1 MAEYKADV
9 LIIGSGPAGY
19 TAGIYASRAGLK
31 ALIVTGKETGGQLIL
46 SSEVDN
52 YPGFVETLTG
62 FELMGKMRQQAESRG
77 VQMQEDIISEVDF
90 FDHPFTCSSTA
101 GNSYQSKAIIIAT
114 GSSVN
119 WLGLPSEQK
128 YMGHGVSSCAT
139 CDGFFYRGKEVAVV
153 GGGNTAAEEALYLSA
168 FTDKVYLIH
177 RRHSMRADTVLQQ
190 RLLQNRKIVLVWNN
204 VIEEVLGTDEPP
216 AVTGL
221 KIRNVKT
228 DMQKTL
234 HVSGLFVAIGH
245 HPNTELFRN
254 YLNLTPGG
262 YIATAANGCHTN
274 IKGVFAA
281 GDVCEPEHHQAV
293 IAAGSGAK
301 AALEAI
307 KFLR

>member
-1 MAEYKADV
+1 MAEYKVDV

-19 TAGIYASRAGLK
+19 TAGIYTARAGLK
-31 ALIVTGKETGGQLIL
+31 SLIVSGNQKGGQLIL

-52 YPGFVETLTG
+52 YPGFVETMTG
-62 FELMGKMRQQAESRG
+62 YEIMEKMRQQAEERE
-77 VQMQEDIISEVDF
+77 VQIVDDIITEVDF
-90 FDHPFTCSSTA
+90 FDHPFTCSSAA
-101 GNSYQSKAIIIAT
+101 GNSYQSKAIIVAT

-119 WLGLPSEQK
+119 WLGLPSEEK

-153 GGGNTAAEEALYLSA
+153 GGGNTAAEEALYLAA

-177 RRHSMRADTVLQQ
+177 RRHSLRADTVLQQ
-190 RLLQNRKIVLVWNN
+190 RLLQNRKIVMVWNN
-204 VIEEVLGTDEPP
+204 IIEEILGTEEPLS
-216 AVTGL
+216 VTGL

-234 HVSGLFVAIGH
+234 YISGLFVAIGH

-254 YLNLTPGG
+254 YLNLTAGG
-262 YIATAANGCHTN
+262 YITTQANGCTTN
-274 IKGVFAA
+274 IRGVFAA
-281 GDVCEPEHHQAV
+281 GDVCNPEHHQAV

>member
-1 MAEYKADV
+1 MAEYKVDV

-19 TAGIYASRAGLK
+19 TAGIYTARTGLK
-31 ALIVTGKETGGQLIL
+31 SLIVSGNQKGGQLIL

-52 YPGFVETLTG
+52 YPGFVETMTG
-62 FELMGKMRQQAESRG
+62 YEIMEKMRQQAEERE
-77 VQMQEDIISEVDF
+77 VQIVDDIITEVDF
-90 FDHPFTCSSTA
+90 FDHPFTCSSAA
-101 GNSYQSKAIIIAT
+101 GNSYQSKAIIVAT

-119 WLGLPSEQK
+119 WLGLPSEEK

-153 GGGNTAAEEALYLSA
+153 GGGNTAAEEALYLAA

-177 RRHSMRADTVLQQ
+177 RRHSLRADTVLQQ
-190 RLLQNRKIVLVWNN
+190 RLLQNRKIVMVWNN
-204 VIEEVLGTDEPP
+204 IIEEILGTEEPLS
-216 AVTGL
+216 VTGL

-234 HVSGLFVAIGH
+234 YISGLFVAIGH

-254 YLNLTPGG
+254 YLNLTAGG
-262 YIATAANGCHTN
+262 YIATQANGCTTN
-274 IKGVFAA
+274 IRGVFAA
-281 GDVCEPEHHQAV
+281 GDVCNPEHHQAV

>member
-1 MAEYKADV
+1 MAEYKVDV

-19 TAGIYASRAGLK
+19 TAGIYTARAGLK
-31 ALIVTGKETGGQLIL
+31 SLIVSGNQKGGQLIL

-52 YPGFVETLTG
+52 YPGFVETMTG
-62 FELMGKMRQQAESRG
+62 YEIMEKMRQQAEKRE
-77 VQMQEDIISEVDF
+77 VQIVDDIITEVDF
-90 FDHPFTCSSTA
+90 FDHPFTCSSAA
-101 GNSYQSKAIIIAT
+101 GNSYQSKAIIVAT

-119 WLGLPSEQK
+119 WLGLPSEEK

-153 GGGNTAAEEALYLSA
+153 GGGNTAAEEALYLAA

-177 RRHSMRADTVLQQ
+177 RRHSLRADTVLQQ
-190 RLLQNRKIVLVWNN
+190 RLLQNRKIVMVWNN
-204 VIEEVLGTDEPP
+204 IIEEILGTEEPLS
-216 AVTGL
+216 VTGL

-234 HVSGLFVAIGH
+234 YISGLFVAIGH

-254 YLNLTPGG
+254 YLNLTAGG
-262 YIATAANGCHTN
+262 YIATQANGCTTN
-274 IKGVFAA
+274 IRGVFAA
-281 GDVCEPEHHQAV
+281 GDVCNPEHHQAV

>member
-1 MAEYKADV
+1 MAEYKVDV

-19 TAGIYASRAGLK
+19 TAGIYTARAGLK
-31 ALIVTGKETGGQLIL
+31 SLIVSGDQKGGQLIL

-52 YPGFVETLTG
+52 YPGFVETMTG
-62 FELMGKMRQQAESRG
+62 YEIMEKMRQQAEERE
-77 VQMQEDIISEVDF
+77 VQIVDDIITEVDF
-90 FDHPFTCSSTA
+90 FDHPFTCSSAA
-101 GNSYQSKAIIIAT
+101 GNSYQSKAIIVAT

-119 WLGLPSEQK
+119 WLGLPSEEK

-153 GGGNTAAEEALYLSA
+153 GGGNTAAEEALYLAA

-177 RRHSMRADTVLQQ
+177 RRHSLRADTVLQQ
-190 RLLQNRKIVLVWNN
+190 RLLQNRKIVMVWNN
-204 VIEEVLGTDEPP
+204 IIEEILGTEEPLS
-216 AVTGL
+216 VTGL

-234 HVSGLFVAIGH
+234 YISGLFVAIGH

-254 YLNLTPGG
+254 YLNLTAGG
-262 YIATAANGCHTN
+262 YIATQANGCTTN
-274 IKGVFAA
+274 IRGVFAA
-281 GDVCEPEHHQAV
+281 GDVCNPEHHQAV

>member
-1 MAEYKADV
+1 MAEYKVDV

-19 TAGIYASRAGLK
+19 TAGIYTARAGLK
-31 ALIVTGKETGGQLIL
+31 SLIVSGNQKGGQLIL

-52 YPGFVETLTG
+52 YPGFVETMTG
-62 FELMGKMRQQAESRG
+62 YEIMEKMRQQAEERE
-77 VQMQEDIISEVDF
+77 VQIVDDIITEVDF
-90 FDHPFTCSSTA
+90 FDHPFTCSSAA
-101 GNSYQSKAIIIAT
+101 GNSYQSKAIIVAT

-119 WLGLPSEQK
+119 WLGLPSEEK

-153 GGGNTAAEEALYLSA
+153 GGGNTAAEEALYLAA

-177 RRHSMRADTVLQQ
+177 RRHSLRADTVLQQ
-190 RLLQNRKIVLVWNN
+190 RLLQNRKIVMVWNN
-204 VIEEVLGTDEPP
+204 IIEEILGTEEPLS
-216 AVTGL
+216 VTGL

-234 HVSGLFVAIGH
+234 YISGLFVAIGH

-254 YLNLTPGG
+254 YLNLPAGG
-262 YIATAANGCHTN
+262 YIATQANGCTTN
-274 IKGVFAA
+274 IRGVFAA
-281 GDVCEPEHHQAV
+281 GDVCNPEHHQAV

>member
-1 MAEYKADV
+1 ME
-9 LIIGSGPAGY
+9 
-19 TAGIYASRAGLK
+19 
-31 ALIVTGKETGGQLIL
+31 
-46 SSEVDN
+46 
-52 YPGFVETLTG
+52 
-62 FELMGKMRQQAESRG
+62 KMRRQAEARG
-77 VQMQEDIISEVDF
+77 VAMVDDIISEVDF
-90 FDHPFTCSSTA
+90 FDHPFTCSSIG
-101 GNSYQSKAIIIAT
+101 GNSYQSKAIIVAT

-177 RRHSMRADTVLQQ
+177 RRHSLRADSVLQQ
-190 RLLQNRKIVLVWNN
+190 RILQNRKIVLVWNN
-204 VIEEVLGTDEPP
+204 VIEEVLGTDEPLS
-216 AVTGL
+216 VTGL

-228 DMQKTL
+228 DMRKTL
-234 HVSGLFVAIGH
+234 YVVGLFVAIGH

-254 YLNLTPGG
+254 YLNLTSGG
-262 YIATAANGCHTN
+262 YIVTGANGCSTN

-301 AALEAI
+301 AALEVI

>member
-19 TAGIYASRAGLK
+19 TAGIYTARAGLTT
-31 ALIVTGKETGGQLIL
+31 LIVTGKQKGGQLIL

-52 YPGFVETLTG
+52 FPAFTETMTG
-62 FELMGKMRQQAESRG
+62 FDIMEKMRHQAEARG
-77 VQMQEDIISEVDF
+77 VQMVDDVVNEVDF
-90 FDHPFTCSSTA
+90 LDHPFTCSSNA
-101 GNSYQSKAIIIAT
+101 GNSYQSKAIVIAT

-119 WLGLPSEQK
+119 WLGLPSEK
-128 YMGHGVSSCAT
+128 KFMGHGVSSCAT

-177 RRHSMRADTVLQQ
+177 RRHSLRADMVLQQ
-190 RLLQNRKIVLVWNN
+190 RIQHNRKIVMVWNTI
-204 VIEEVLGTDEPP
+204 IEEILGTENPLS
-216 AVTGL
+216 VTGL

-228 DMQKTL
+228 DMEKTL
-234 HVSGLFVAIGH
+234 NISGLFVAIGH

-254 YLNLTPGG
+254 YLNLTSGG
-262 YIATAANGCHTN
+262 YIATMPDGCSTN
-274 IKGVFAA
+274 VKGVFAA
-281 GDVCEPEHHQAV
+281 GDVCQPEYHQTV

-301 AALEAI
+301 AALETI
-307 KFLR
+307 KYLR

>member
-1 MAEYKADV
+1 MAEYKVDV

-19 TAGIYASRAGLK
+19 TAGIYTARTGLK
-31 ALIVTGKETGGQLIL
+31 SLIVSGNQKGGQLIL

-52 YPGFVETLTG
+52 YPGFVETMTG
-62 FELMGKMRQQAESRG
+62 YEIMEKMRQQAEDRE
-77 VQMQEDIISEVDF
+77 VQIVDDIITEVDF
-90 FDHPFTCSSTA
+90 FDHPFTCSSAA
-101 GNSYQSKAIIIAT
+101 GNSYQSKAIIVAT

-119 WLGLPSEQK
+119 WLGLPSEEK

-153 GGGNTAAEEALYLSA
+153 GGGNTAAEEALYLAA

-177 RRHSMRADTVLQQ
+177 RRHSLRADTVLQQ
-190 RLLQNRKIVLVWNN
+190 RLLQNRKIVMVWNN
-204 VIEEVLGTDEPP
+204 IIEEILGTEEPLS
-216 AVTGL
+216 VTGL

-234 HVSGLFVAIGH
+234 YISGLFVAIGH

-254 YLNLTPGG
+254 YLNLTAGG
-262 YIATAANGCHTN
+262 YIATQANGCTTN
-274 IKGVFAA
+274 IRGVFAA
-281 GDVCEPEHHQAV
+281 GDVCNPEHHQAV

>member
-1 MAEYKADV
+1 MAEYKVDV

-19 TAGIYASRAGLK
+19 TAGIYTARTGLK
-31 ALIVTGKETGGQLIL
+31 SLIVSGNQKGGQLIL

-52 YPGFVETLTG
+52 YPGFVETMTG
-62 FELMGKMRQQAESRG
+62 YEIMEKMRQQAEERE
-77 VQMQEDIISEVDF
+77 VQIVDDIITEVDF
-90 FDHPFTCSSTA
+90 FDHPFTCSSAA
-101 GNSYQSKAIIIAT
+101 GNSYQSKAIIVAT

-119 WLGLPSEQK
+119 WLGLPSEKK

-153 GGGNTAAEEALYLSA
+153 GGGNTAAEEALYLAA

-177 RRHSMRADTVLQQ
+177 RRHSLRADTVLQQ
-190 RLLQNRKIVLVWNN
+190 RLLQNRKIVMVWNN
-204 VIEEVLGTDEPP
+204 IIEEILGTEEPLS
-216 AVTGL
+216 VTGL

-234 HVSGLFVAIGH
+234 YISGLFVAIGH

-254 YLNLTPGG
+254 YLNLTAGG
-262 YIATAANGCHTN
+262 YIATQANGCTTN
-274 IKGVFAA
+274 IRGVFAA
-281 GDVCEPEHHQAV
+281 GDVCNPEHHQAV

>member
-1 MAEYKADV
+1 MAEYKVDV

-19 TAGIYASRAGLK
+19 TAGIYTARAGLK
-31 ALIVTGKETGGQLIL
+31 SLIVSGNQKGGQLIL

-52 YPGFVETLTG
+52 YPGFVETMTG
-62 FELMGKMRQQAESRG
+62 YEIREKMRQQAEERE
-77 VQMQEDIISEVDF
+77 VQIVDDIITEVDF
-90 FDHPFTCSSTA
+90 FDHPFTCSSAA
-101 GNSYQSKAIIIAT
+101 GNSYQSKAIIVAT

-119 WLGLPSEQK
+119 WLGLPSEKK

-153 GGGNTAAEEALYLSA
+153 GGGNTAAEEALYLAA

-177 RRHSMRADTVLQQ
+177 RRHSLRADTVLQQ
-190 RLLQNRKIVLVWNN
+190 RLLQNRKIVMVWNN
-204 VIEEVLGTDEPP
+204 IIEEILGTEEPLS
-216 AVTGL
+216 VTGL

-234 HVSGLFVAIGH
+234 YISGLFVAIGH

-254 YLNLTPGG
+254 YLNLTAGG
-262 YIATAANGCHTN
+262 YIATQANGCTTN
-274 IKGVFAA
+274 IRGVFAA
-281 GDVCEPEHHQAV
+281 GDVCNPEHHQAV

>member
-1 MAEYKADV
+1 MAEYKSDV

-19 TAGIYASRAGLK
+19 TAGIYAARAGLQ
-31 ALIVTGKETGGQLIL
+31 ALIVSGAQKGGQLIL

-52 YPGFVETLTG
+52 YPGFVETMTG
-62 FELMGKMRQQAESRG
+62 FELMEKMRQQAEMRG
-77 VQMQEDIISEVDF
+77 VSIVEDVISEVDF
-90 FDHPFTCSSTA
+90 FDHPFTCSSTG
-101 GNSYQSKAIIIAT
+101 GNSYLSKAIIVAT

-128 YMGHGVSSCAT
+128 FMGHGVSSCAT

-177 RRHSMRADTVLQQ
+177 RRHSLRADTILQQ
-190 RLLQNRKIVLVWNN
+190 RLQQNRKIVMVWNT
-204 VIEEVLGTDEPP
+204 VIEEVLGSDEPLS
-216 AVTGL
+216 VTGL

-228 DMQKTL
+228 DMVKTL
-234 HVSGLFVAIGH
+234 HIAGLFVAIGH

-254 YLNLTPGG
+254 YLNLTSGG
-262 YIATAANGCHTN
+262 YITTQGDCCATN

-281 GDVCEPEHHQAV
+281 GDVCHPEYHQAV

-307 KFLR
+307 KYLR

>member
-1 MAEYKADV
+1 MAEYKTDI

-19 TAGIYASRAGLK
+19 TAGIYAARAGLK
-31 ALIVTGKETGGQLIL
+31 TLIVAGNQKGGQLIL

-62 FELMGKMRQQAESRG
+62 FELMEKMRQQAEARG
-77 VQMQEDIISEVDF
+77 VTMLDDTISEVDF
-90 FDHPFTCSSTA
+90 LDHPFTCSSIG
-101 GNSYQSKAIIIAT
+101 GNSYQSKAIIVAT

-128 YMGHGVSSCAT
+128 YIGHGVSSCAT

-177 RRHSMRADTVLQQ
+177 RRHSLRADTVLQQ
-190 RLLQNRKIVLVWNN
+190 RILQNRKIVLVWNN
-204 VIEEVLGTDEPP
+204 VIEEILGEEEPLS
-216 AVTGL
+216 VTGL
-221 KIRNVKT
+221 RIRNVKT

-234 HVSGLFVAIGH
+234 QVAGLFVAIGH

-254 YLNLTPGG
+254 YLNLTSNG
-262 YIATAANGCHTN
+262 YIATGTNGCSTN

-301 AALEAI
+301 AALEVI

>member
-177 RRHSMRADTVLQQ
+177 RRHSMRADTVL
-190 RLLQNRKIVLVWNN
+190 NN

>member
-19 TAGIYASRAGLK
+19 TAGIYTARAGLK
-31 ALIVTGKETGGQLIL
+31 SLIVSGKQNGGQLIL

-52 YPGFVETLTG
+52 YPGFVETMTG
-62 FELMGKMRQQAESRG
+62 FEIMEKMRRQAEARG
-77 VQMQEDIISEVDF
+77 VEIVDDIITEVDF
-90 FDHPFTCSSTA
+90 FDRPFTCSSAA
-101 GNSYQSKAIIIAT
+101 GNSYQSKAIIVAT
-114 GSSVN
+114 GSSVK

-153 GGGNTAAEEALYLSA
+153 GGGSTAAEEALYLA
-168 FTDKVYLIH
+168 TFTDKVYLIH
-177 RRHSMRADTVLQQ
+177 RRHSLRADTVLQQ
-190 RLLQNRKIVLVWNN
+190 RLMQNRKIVMVWNN
-204 VIEEVLGTDEPP
+204 VIEEVLGTDEPLL
-216 AVTGL
+216 VTGL

-254 YLNLTPGG
+254 YLNLTSEG
-262 YIATAANGCHTN
+262 YIAVLSDGCSTN
-274 IKGVFAA
+274 VKGVFAA
-281 GDVCEPEHHQAV
+281 GDVCSLEHHQAV

-301 AALEAI
+301 AALETI

>member
-1 MAEYKADV
+1 MAEYKTDV

-19 TAGIYASRAGLK
+19 TAGIYAARAGLK
-31 ALIVTGKETGGQLIL
+31 ALIVVGNQKGGQLIL
-46 SSEVDN
+46 SNEVDN
-52 YPGFVETLTG
+52 YPGFVKTLTG
-62 FELMGKMRQQAESRG
+62 FELMEKMRQQAEVRG
-77 VQMQEDIISEVDF
+77 VTVLDDTISEVDF
-90 FDHPFTCSSTA
+90 LDHPFTCSSIG
-101 GNSYQSKAIIIAT
+101 GNSYQSKAIIVAT

-128 YMGHGVSSCAT
+128 YIGHGVSSCAT

-177 RRHSMRADTVLQQ
+177 RRHSLRADTVLQQ
-190 RLLQNRKIVLVWNN
+190 RILQNRKIVLVWNN
-204 VIEEVLGTDEPP
+204 VIEEVLGEEEPLS
-216 AVTGL
+216 VTGL
-221 KIRNVKT
+221 RIRNVKT

-234 HVSGLFVAIGH
+234 HVAGLFVAIGH

-254 YLNLTPGG
+254 YLNLTSNG
-262 YIATAANGCHTN
+262 YIATGANGCSTN

-301 AALEAI
+301 AALEVI

>member
-1 MAEYKADV
+1 MAEYKVDV

-19 TAGIYASRAGLK
+19 TAGIYTARAGLK
-31 ALIVTGKETGGQLIL
+31 SLIVSGNQKGGQLIL

-52 YPGFVETLTG
+52 YPGFVETMTG
-62 FELMGKMRQQAESRG
+62 YEIMEKMRQQAEERE
-77 VQMQEDIISEVDF
+77 VQIVDDIITEVDF
-90 FDHPFTCSSTA
+90 FDHPFTCSSAA
-101 GNSYQSKAIIIAT
+101 GNSYQSKAIIVAT

-119 WLGLPSEQK
+119 WLGLPSEEK

-153 GGGNTAAEEALYLSA
+153 GGGNTAAEEALYLAA

-177 RRHSMRADTVLQQ
+177 RRHSLRADTVLQQ
-190 RLLQNRKIVLVWNN
+190 RLLQNRKIVMVWNN
-204 VIEEVLGTDEPP
+204 IIEEILGTEEPLS
-216 AVTGL
+216 VTGL

-234 HVSGLFVAIGH
+234 DISGLFVAIGH

-254 YLNLTPGG
+254 YLNLTAGG
-262 YIATAANGCHTN
+262 YIATQANGCTTN
-274 IKGVFAA
+274 IRGVFAA
-281 GDVCEPEHHQAV
+281 GDVCNPEHHQAV

>member
-1 MAEYKADV
+1 MAEYNVDV

-19 TAGIYASRAGLK
+19 TAGIYTARAGLK
-31 ALIVTGKETGGQLIL
+31 SLIVSGNQKGGQLIL

-52 YPGFVETLTG
+52 YPGFVETMTG
-62 FELMGKMRQQAESRG
+62 YEIMEKMRQQAEERE
-77 VQMQEDIISEVDF
+77 VQIVDDIITEVDF
-90 FDHPFTCSSTA
+90 FDHPFTCSSAA
-101 GNSYQSKAIIIAT
+101 GNSYQSKAIIVAT

-119 WLGLPSEQK
+119 WLGLPSEEK

-153 GGGNTAAEEALYLSA
+153 GGGNTAAEEALYLAA

-177 RRHSMRADTVLQQ
+177 RRHSLRADTVLQQ
-190 RLLQNRKIVLVWNN
+190 RLLQNRKIVMVWNN
-204 VIEEVLGTDEPP
+204 IIEEILGTEEPLS
-216 AVTGL
+216 VTGL

-234 HVSGLFVAIGH
+234 YISGLFVAIGH

-254 YLNLTPGG
+254 YLNLTVGG
-262 YIATAANGCHTN
+262 YIATQANGCTTN
-274 IKGVFAA
+274 IRGVFAA
-281 GDVCEPEHHQAV
+281 GDVCNPEHHQAV

>member
-1 MAEYKADV
+1 MAEYKVDV

-19 TAGIYASRAGLK
+19 TAGIYTARTGLK
-31 ALIVTGKETGGQLIL
+31 SLIVSGNQKGGQLIL

-52 YPGFVETLTG
+52 YPGYVETMTG
-62 FELMGKMRQQAESRG
+62 YEIMEKMRQQAEERE
-77 VQMQEDIISEVDF
+77 VQIVDEIITEVDF
-90 FDHPFTCSSTA
+90 FDHPFTCSSAA
-101 GNSYQSKAIIIAT
+101 GNSYQSKAIIVAT

-119 WLGLPSEQK
+119 WLGLPSEEK

-153 GGGNTAAEEALYLSA
+153 GGGNTAAEEALYLAA

-177 RRHSMRADTVLQQ
+177 RRHSLRADTVLQQ
-190 RLLQNRKIVLVWNN
+190 RLLQNRKIVMVWNN
-204 VIEEVLGTDEPP
+204 IIEEILGTEEPLS
-216 AVTGL
+216 VTGL

-234 HVSGLFVAIGH
+234 YISGLFVAIGH

-254 YLNLTPGG
+254 YLNLTAGG
-262 YIATAANGCHTN
+262 YIATQANGCTTN
-274 IKGVFAA
+274 IRGVFAA
-281 GDVCEPEHHQAV
+281 GDVCNPEHHQAV

>member
-1 MAEYKADV
+1 MAEYNVDV

-19 TAGIYASRAGLK
+19 TAGIYTARAGLK
-31 ALIVTGKETGGQLIL
+31 SLIVSGNQKGGQLIL

-52 YPGFVETLTG
+52 YPGFVETMTG
-62 FELMGKMRQQAESRG
+62 YEIMEKMRQQAEERE
-77 VQMQEDIISEVDF
+77 VQIVDDIITEVDF
-90 FDHPFTCSSTA
+90 FDHPFTCSSAA
-101 GNSYQSKAIIIAT
+101 GNSYQSKAIIVAT

-119 WLGLPSEQK
+119 WLGLPSEEK

-153 GGGNTAAEEALYLSA
+153 GGGNTAAEEALYLAA

-177 RRHSMRADTVLQQ
+177 RRHSLRADTVLQQ
-190 RLLQNRKIVLVWNN
+190 RLLQNRKIVMVWNN
-204 VIEEVLGTDEPP
+204 IIEEILGTEDPLS
-216 AVTGL
+216 VTGL

-234 HVSGLFVAIGH
+234 YISGLFVAIGH

-254 YLNLTPGG
+254 YLNLTAGG
-262 YIATAANGCHTN
+262 YIATQANGCTTN
-274 IKGVFAA
+274 IRGVFAA
-281 GDVCEPEHHQAV
+281 GDVCNPEHHQAV

>member
-1 MAEYKADV
+1 MAEYKTDV

-19 TAGIYASRAGLK
+19 TAGIYAARAGLQ
-31 ALIVTGKETGGQLIL
+31 ALVVAGNQKGGQLIL

-62 FELMGKMRQQAESRG
+62 FELMEKMRQQAEARG
-77 VQMQEDIISEVDF
+77 VAMVDDIISEVDF
-90 FDHPFTCSSTA
+90 FDHPFTCSSIG
-101 GNSYQSKAIIIAT
+101 GNSYQSKAIIVAT

-128 YMGHGVSSCAT
+128 YIGHGVSSCAT

-177 RRHSMRADTVLQQ
+177 RRHSLRADSILQQ
-190 RLLQNRKIVLVWNN
+190 RILQNRKIVLVWNN
-204 VIEEVLGTDEPP
+204 VIEEVLGTEEPLS
-216 AVTGL
+216 VTGL

-234 HVSGLFVAIGH
+234 HVAGLFVAIGH

-254 YLNLTPGG
+254 YLNLTAGG
-262 YIATAANGCHTN
+262 YIATGANGCSTN

-301 AALEAI
+301 AALEVI

>member
-1 MAEYKADV
+1 MAEYKTDV

-19 TAGIYASRAGLK
+19 TAGIYAARAGLK
-31 ALIVTGKETGGQLIL
+31 ALIVAGNQKGGQLIL

-62 FELMGKMRQQAESRG
+62 FELMERMRQQAEVRG
-77 VQMQEDIISEVDF
+77 VTMLDDTISEVDF
-90 FDHPFTCSSTA
+90 LDHPFTCSSIG
-101 GNSYQSKAIIIAT
+101 GNSYQSKAIIVAT

-128 YMGHGVSSCAT
+128 YIGHGVSSCAT

-177 RRHSMRADTVLQQ
+177 RRHSLRADTVLQQ
-190 RLLQNRKIVLVWNN
+190 RILQNRKIVLVWNN
-204 VIEEVLGTDEPP
+204 VIEEVLGEEEPLS
-216 AVTGL
+216 VTGL
-221 KIRNVKT
+221 RIRNVKT

-254 YLNLTPGG
+254 YMNLTSNG
-262 YIATAANGCHTN
+262 YIATGANGCSTN

-301 AALEAI
+301 AALEVI

>member
-1 MAEYKADV
+1 MAEYKVDV

-19 TAGIYASRAGLK
+19 TAGIYTARAGLK
-31 ALIVTGKETGGQLIL
+31 SLIVSGNQKGGQLIL

-52 YPGFVETLTG
+52 YPGFVETMTG
-62 FELMGKMRQQAESRG
+62 YEIMEKMRQQAEERE
-77 VQMQEDIISEVDF
+77 VQIVDDIITEVDF
-90 FDHPFTCSSTA
+90 FDHPFTCSSAA
-101 GNSYQSKAIIIAT
+101 GNSYQSKAIIVAT

-119 WLGLPSEQK
+119 WLGLPSEEK

-153 GGGNTAAEEALYLSA
+153 GGGNTAAEEALYLAA

-177 RRHSMRADTVLQQ
+177 RRHSLRADTVLQQ
-190 RLLQNRKIVLVWNN
+190 RLLQNRKIVMVWNN
-204 VIEEVLGTDEPP
+204 IIEEILGTEEPLS
-216 AVTGL
+216 VIGL

-234 HVSGLFVAIGH
+234 YISGLFVAIGH

-254 YLNLTPGG
+254 YLNLTAGG
-262 YIATAANGCHTN
+262 YIATQANGCTTN
-274 IKGVFAA
+274 IRGVFAA
-281 GDVCEPEHHQAV
+281 GDVCNPEHHQAV

>member
-1 MAEYKADV
+1 MAEYKVDV

-19 TAGIYASRAGLK
+19 TAGIYTARAGLK
-31 ALIVTGKETGGQLIL
+31 SLIVSGNQKGGQLIL
-46 SSEVDN
+46 SSDVDN
-52 YPGFVETLTG
+52 YPGFVETMTG
-62 FELMGKMRQQAESRG
+62 YEIMEKMRQQAEERE
-77 VQMQEDIISEVDF
+77 VQIVDDIITEVDF
-90 FDHPFTCSSTA
+90 FDHPFTCSSAA
-101 GNSYQSKAIIIAT
+101 GNSYQSKAIIVAT

-119 WLGLPSEQK
+119 WLGLPSEEK

-153 GGGNTAAEEALYLSA
+153 GGGNTAAEEALYLAA

-177 RRHSMRADTVLQQ
+177 RRHSLRADTVLQQ
-190 RLLQNRKIVLVWNN
+190 RLLQNRKIVMVWNN
-204 VIEEVLGTDEPP
+204 IIEEILGTEEPLS
-216 AVTGL
+216 VTGL

-234 HVSGLFVAIGH
+234 YISGLFVAIGH

-254 YLNLTPGG
+254 YLNLTAGG
-262 YIATAANGCHTN
+262 YIATQANGCTTN
-274 IKGVFAA
+274 IRGVFAA
-281 GDVCEPEHHQAV
+281 GDVCNPEHHQAV

>member
-1 MAEYKADV
+1 MAEYKVDV

-19 TAGIYASRAGLK
+19 TAGIYTARAGLK
-31 ALIVTGKETGGQLIL
+31 SLIVSGNQKGGLLIL

-52 YPGFVETLTG
+52 YPGFVETMTG
-62 FELMGKMRQQAESRG
+62 YEIMEKMRQQAEERE
-77 VQMQEDIISEVDF
+77 VQIVDDIITEVDF
-90 FDHPFTCSSTA
+90 FDHPFTCSSAA
-101 GNSYQSKAIIIAT
+101 GNSYQSKAIIVAT

-119 WLGLPSEQK
+119 WLGLPSEEK

-153 GGGNTAAEEALYLSA
+153 GGGNTAAEEALYLAA

-177 RRHSMRADTVLQQ
+177 RRHSLRADTVLQQ
-190 RLLQNRKIVLVWNN
+190 RLLQNRKIVMVWNN
-204 VIEEVLGTDEPP
+204 IIEEILGTEEPLS
-216 AVTGL
+216 VTGL

-234 HVSGLFVAIGH
+234 YISGLFVAIGH

-254 YLNLTPGG
+254 YLNLTAGG
-262 YIATAANGCHTN
+262 YIATQANGCTTN
-274 IKGVFAA
+274 IRGVFAA
-281 GDVCEPEHHQAV
+281 GDVCNPEHHQAV

>member
-1 MAEYKADV
+1 MAEYKVDV

-19 TAGIYASRAGLK
+19 TAGIYTARAGLK
-31 ALIVTGKETGGQLIL
+31 SLIVSGNQKGGQLIL

-52 YPGFVETLTG
+52 YPGFVETMTG
-62 FELMGKMRQQAESRG
+62 YEIMEKMRQQAEERE
-77 VQMQEDIISEVDF
+77 VQIVDDIITEVDF
-90 FDHPFTCSSTA
+90 FDHPFTCSSAA
-101 GNSYQSKAIIIAT
+101 GNSYQSKAIIVAT

-119 WLGLPSEQK
+119 WLGLPSEEK

-153 GGGNTAAEEALYLSA
+153 GGGNTAAEEALYLAA

-177 RRHSMRADTVLQQ
+177 RRHSFRADTVLQQ
-190 RLLQNRKIVLVWNN
+190 RLLQNRKIVMVWNN
-204 VIEEVLGTDEPP
+204 IIEEILGTEEPLS
-216 AVTGL
+216 VTGL

-234 HVSGLFVAIGH
+234 YISGLFVAIGH

-254 YLNLTPGG
+254 YLNLTAGG
-262 YIATAANGCHTN
+262 YIATQANGCTTN
-274 IKGVFAA
+274 IRGVFAA
-281 GDVCEPEHHQAV
+281 GDVCNPEHHQAV

>member
-1 MAEYKADV
+1 MAEYKVDV

-19 TAGIYASRAGLK
+19 TAGIYTARAGLK
-31 ALIVTGKETGGQLIL
+31 SLIVSGNQKGGQLIL

-52 YPGFVETLTG
+52 YPGFVETMTG
-62 FELMGKMRQQAESRG
+62 YEIMEKMRQQAEERE
-77 VQMQEDIISEVDF
+77 VQIVDDIITEVDF
-90 FDHPFTCSSTA
+90 FDHPFTCSSAA
-101 GNSYQSKAIIIAT
+101 GNSYQSKAIIVAT

-119 WLGLPSEQK
+119 WLGLPSEEK

-153 GGGNTAAEEALYLSA
+153 GGGNTAAEEALYLAA

-177 RRHSMRADTVLQQ
+177 RRHSLRADTVLQQ
-190 RLLQNRKIVLVWNN
+190 RLLQNRKIVMVWNN
-204 VIEEVLGTDEPP
+204 IIEEILGTEEPLS
-216 AVTGL
+216 VTGL

-234 HVSGLFVAIGH
+234 YISGLFVAIGH

-254 YLNLTPGG
+254 YLNLTVGG
-262 YIATAANGCHTN
+262 YIATQANGCTTN
-274 IKGVFAA
+274 IRGVFAA
-281 GDVCEPEHHQAV
+281 GDVCNPEHHQAV

>member
-1 MAEYKADV
+1 MAEYKVDV

-19 TAGIYASRAGLK
+19 TAGIYTARAGLK
-31 ALIVTGKETGGQLIL
+31 SLIVSGNQKGGQLIL

-52 YPGFVETLTG
+52 YPGFVETMTG
-62 FELMGKMRQQAESRG
+62 YEIMEKMRQQAEERE
-77 VQMQEDIISEVDF
+77 VQIVDDIITEVDF
-90 FDHPFTCSSTA
+90 FDHPFTCSSAA
-101 GNSYQSKAIIIAT
+101 GNSYQSKAIIVAT

-119 WLGLPSEQK
+119 WLGLPSEKK

-153 GGGNTAAEEALYLSA
+153 GGGNTAAEEALYLAA

-177 RRHSMRADTVLQQ
+177 RRHSLRADTVLQQ
-190 RLLQNRKIVLVWNN
+190 RLLQNRKIVMVWNN
-204 VIEEVLGTDEPP
+204 IIEEILGTEDPLS
-216 AVTGL
+216 VTGL

-234 HVSGLFVAIGH
+234 YISGLFVAIGH

-254 YLNLTPGG
+254 YLNLTAGG
-262 YIATAANGCHTN
+262 YIATQANGCTTN
-274 IKGVFAA
+274 IRGVFAA
-281 GDVCEPEHHQAV
+281 GDVCNPEHHQAV

>member
-1 MAEYKADV
+1 MAEYKVDV

-19 TAGIYASRAGLK
+19 TAGIYTARAGLK
-31 ALIVTGKETGGQLIL
+31 SLIVSGNQKGGQLIL

-52 YPGFVETLTG
+52 YPGFVKTMTG
-62 FELMGKMRQQAESRG
+62 YEIMEKMRQQAEERE
-77 VQMQEDIISEVDF
+77 VQIVDDIITEVDF
-90 FDHPFTCSSTA
+90 FDHPFTCSSAA
-101 GNSYQSKAIIIAT
+101 GNSYQSKAIIVAT

-119 WLGLPSEQK
+119 WLGLPSEEK

-153 GGGNTAAEEALYLSA
+153 GGGNTAAEEALYLAA

-177 RRHSMRADTVLQQ
+177 RRHSLRADTVLQQ
-190 RLLQNRKIVLVWNN
+190 RLLQNRKIVMVWNN
-204 VIEEVLGTDEPP
+204 IIEEILGTEEPLS
-216 AVTGL
+216 VTGL

-234 HVSGLFVAIGH
+234 YISGLFVAIGH

-254 YLNLTPGG
+254 YLNLTAGG
-262 YIATAANGCHTN
+262 YIATQANGCTTN
-274 IKGVFAA
+274 IRGVFAA
-281 GDVCEPEHHQAV
+281 GDVCNPEHHQAV

>member
-1 MAEYKADV
+1 MAEYKTDV

-19 TAGIYASRAGLK
+19 TAGIYAARAGLK
-31 ALIVTGKETGGQLIL
+31 ALIVVGNQKGGQLIL
-46 SSEVDN
+46 SNEVDN
-52 YPGFVETLTG
+52 YPGFVKTLTG
-62 FELMGKMRQQAESRG
+62 FELMEKMRQQAEVRG
-77 VQMQEDIISEVDF
+77 VTMLDDTISEVDF
-90 FDHPFTCSSTA
+90 LDHPFICSSIG
-101 GNSYQSKAIIIAT
+101 GNSYQSKAIIVAT

-128 YMGHGVSSCAT
+128 YIGHGVSSCAT

-177 RRHSMRADTVLQQ
+177 RRHSLRADTVLQQ
-190 RLLQNRKIVLVWNN
+190 RILQNRKIVLVWNN
-204 VIEEVLGTDEPP
+204 VIEEVLGEEEPLS
-216 AVTGL
+216 VTGL
-221 KIRNVKT
+221 RIRNVKT

-234 HVSGLFVAIGH
+234 HVAGLFVAIGH

-254 YLNLTPGG
+254 YLNLTSNG
-262 YIATAANGCHTN
+262 YIATGANGCSTN

-293 IAAGSGAK
+293 IAAGSGAE
-301 AALEAI
+301 AALEVI

>member
-1 MAEYKADV
+1 MAEYKVDV

-19 TAGIYASRAGLK
+19 TAGIYTARTGLK
-31 ALIVTGKETGGQLIL
+31 SLIVSGNQKGGQLIL

-52 YPGFVETLTG
+52 YPGFVETMTG
-62 FELMGKMRQQAESRG
+62 YEIMEKMRQQAEERE
-77 VQMQEDIISEVDF
+77 VQIVDDIITEVDF
-90 FDHPFTCSSTA
+90 FDHPFTCSSAA
-101 GNSYQSKAIIIAT
+101 GNSYQSKAIIVAT

-119 WLGLPSEQK
+119 WLGLPSEKK

-153 GGGNTAAEEALYLSA
+153 GGGNTAAEEALYLAA

-177 RRHSMRADTVLQQ
+177 RRHSLRADTVLQQ
-190 RLLQNRKIVLVWNN
+190 RLLQNRKIVMVWNN
-204 VIEEVLGTDEPP
+204 IIEEILGTEEPLS
-216 AVTGL
+216 VTGL

-234 HVSGLFVAIGH
+234 YISGLFVAIGH

-254 YLNLTPGG
+254 YLNLTAGG
-262 YIATAANGCHTN
+262 YIATQENGCTTN
-274 IKGVFAA
+274 IRGVFAA
-281 GDVCEPEHHQAV
+281 GDVCNPEHHQAV

>member
-1 MAEYKADV
+1 MAEYKVDV
-9 LIIGSGPAGY
+9 LIIGSGSAGY
-19 TAGIYASRAGLK
+19 TAGIYTARTGLK
-31 ALIVTGKETGGQLIL
+31 SLIVSGNQKGGQLIL

-52 YPGFVETLTG
+52 YPGFVETMTG
-62 FELMGKMRQQAESRG
+62 YEIMEKMRQQAEERE
-77 VQMQEDIISEVDF
+77 VQIVDDIITEVDF
-90 FDHPFTCSSTA
+90 FDHPFTCSSAA
-101 GNSYQSKAIIIAT
+101 GNSYQSKAIIVAT

-119 WLGLPSEQK
+119 WLGLPSEKK

-153 GGGNTAAEEALYLSA
+153 GGGNTAAEEALYLAA

-177 RRHSMRADTVLQQ
+177 RRHSLRADTVLQQ
-190 RLLQNRKIVLVWNN
+190 RLLQNRKIVMVWNN
-204 VIEEVLGTDEPP
+204 IIEEILGTEDPLS
-216 AVTGL
+216 VTGL

-234 HVSGLFVAIGH
+234 YISGLFVAIGH

-254 YLNLTPGG
+254 YLNLTAGG
-262 YIATAANGCHTN
+262 YIATQANGCTTN
-274 IKGVFAA
+274 IRGVFAA
-281 GDVCEPEHHQAV
+281 GDVCNPEHHQAV

>member
-1 MAEYKADV
+1 MAEYKVDV

-19 TAGIYASRAGLK
+19 TAGIYTARTGLK
-31 ALIVTGKETGGQLIL
+31 SLIVSGNQKGGQLIL

-52 YPGFVETLTG
+52 YPGFVETMTG
-62 FELMGKMRQQAESRG
+62 YEIMEKMRQQAEERE
-77 VQMQEDIISEVDF
+77 VQIVDDIITEIDF
-90 FDHPFTCSSTA
+90 FDHPFTCSSAA
-101 GNSYQSKAIIIAT
+101 GNSYQSKAIIVAT

-119 WLGLPSEQK
+119 WLGLPSEEK

-153 GGGNTAAEEALYLSA
+153 GGGNTAAEEALYLAA

-177 RRHSMRADTVLQQ
+177 RRHSLRADTVLQQ
-190 RLLQNRKIVLVWNN
+190 RLLQNRKIVMVWNN
-204 VIEEVLGTDEPP
+204 IIEEILGTEEPLS
-216 AVTGL
+216 VTGL

-234 HVSGLFVAIGH
+234 YISGLFVAIGH

-254 YLNLTPGG
+254 YLNLTAGG
-262 YIATAANGCHTN
+262 YIATQANGCTTN
-274 IKGVFAA
+274 IRGVFAA
-281 GDVCEPEHHQAV
+281 GDVCNPEHHQAV